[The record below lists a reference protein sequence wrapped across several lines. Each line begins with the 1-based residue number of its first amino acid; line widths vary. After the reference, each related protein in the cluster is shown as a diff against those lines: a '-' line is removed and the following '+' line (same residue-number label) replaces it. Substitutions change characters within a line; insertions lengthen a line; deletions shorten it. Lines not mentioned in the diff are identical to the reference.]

1 MTAMTIT
8 EATAQYREVRRATLD
23 KSDPTKGRAERIAAL
38 ADIARA
44 MPPSNVHPTR
54 RESTGH
60 TFLAGKGYC
69 DECSAGLPNARSL
82 SEPCDRAEA
91 TS

>member
-1 MTAMTIT
+1 MTTIA
-8 EATAQYREVRRATLD
+8 EAVRAYRDVRRATLD

-82 SEPCDRAEA
+82 SEPC
-91 TS
+91 S